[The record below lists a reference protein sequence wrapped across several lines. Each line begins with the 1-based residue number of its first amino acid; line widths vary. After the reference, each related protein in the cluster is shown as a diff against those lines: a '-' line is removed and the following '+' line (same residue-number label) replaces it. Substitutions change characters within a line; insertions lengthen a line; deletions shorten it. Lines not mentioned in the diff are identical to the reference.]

1 MFSICRG
8 GSLVVF
14 NKNKTE
20 FQIHSMETQS
30 NKKQKTVHI
39 PYSTPTSIK
48 SHDGFITAVHWT
60 PNGRFVLSSGNK

>member
-1 MFSICRG
+1 
-8 GSLVVF
+8 LVVF

-20 FQIHSMETQS
+20 FQVHSVETPPKK
-30 NKKQKTVHI
+30 KKQKIVHI